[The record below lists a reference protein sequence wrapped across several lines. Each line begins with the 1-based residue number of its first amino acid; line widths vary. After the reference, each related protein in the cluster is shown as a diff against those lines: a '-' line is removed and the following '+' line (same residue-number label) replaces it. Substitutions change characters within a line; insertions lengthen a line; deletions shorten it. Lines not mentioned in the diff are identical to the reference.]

1 MQGGV
6 HMVQI
11 RRSIRF
17 FALLMT
23 VIMMITACGKK
34 SDAFVSSEK
43 EQTETEKEQ
52 TETSG
57 WNDYKKE
64 IEGTLTITAGE
75 EEVTLGSLETNGIMV
90 TLPAGTFN
98 ESVKITLKN
107 PDTAPAYLEE
117 EMLGFG
123 APFEIS
129 AGESPVRLLQP
140 VTITMKYDPSVLGE
154 DLENGALYYAYYNG
168 TNWEYIKPVV
178 DEQQQTI
185 TFTTCHF
192 SLFSKAKLTMD
203 QRIDQYVGNA
213 AVADWA
219 KEQANTIT
227 DEALNSAIDH
237 ILKEK
242 LKINDDSLT
251 GKVLAGIKED
261 SEWINMLNSVKDG
274 DPETFN
280 QNLQVLLGKKIVEN
294 VSESTL
300 SSALGA
306 ITDDAG
312 IEVVAKAG
320 EAAGYLA
327 EGRYKDA
334 AKIIGEQIADQF
346 MITKVGKFAVA
357 AIDSQIS
364 SWKNEE
370 IEAAYQVYKNG
381 ASSTVPWWGYQVE
394 KGNFDDVW
402 TQMGGAARQLELEA
416 IKSQNQAREE
426 AGMPFLTSEEENKLR
441 EGVRKDLKAQFEKRI
456 KTDAEIEKKEQ
467 ELEMIMKMYQEA
479 GFLEKGRWGWDKE
492 YELETR
498 LDVLVHF
505 KDKLLQDTGRTDI
518 KSGSMHNEQSIGLEQ
533 LKTIAM
539 KWFSTQD
546 PEERQKAYE
555 EYLESEF
562 GIKMTPDVSEINGLW
577 SSCTMTI
584 TEYDI
589 GSPPPPKEESEEEGE
604 ELGCDLTSLDVY
616 NMVKASLEENKDK
629 PMPVTMEI
637 QIGQD
642 GNGSVNI
649 IDEEG
654 EKTPMQATYKSGT
667 ITASIDQEGT
677 IAVFSGYIKRQGETI
692 TLSGGFEISL
702 SEGAWVKGSWEGTK

>member
-1 MQGGV
+1 
-6 HMVQI
+6 MVNNKRGI
-11 RRSIRF
+11 RL

-23 VIMMITACGKK
+23 VVLIMTACGKK
-34 SDAFVSSEK
+34 SDAFVASENG
-43 EQTETEKEQ
+43 QTETGQEQ
-52 TETSG
+52 AENSA
-57 WNDYKKE
+57 WNDYEKE
-64 IEGTLTITAGE
+64 IKETRTATAGS
-75 EEVTLGSLETNGIMV
+75 EEVTLGTLEEDGITV

-98 ESVKITLKN
+98 EPVEVTLEN
-107 PDTAPAYLEE
+107 PDSAPSYLKE

-129 AGESPVRLLQP
+129 AGENPVRLMQP
-140 VTITMKYDPSVLGE
+140 VTITMKYDPAVLGE
-154 DLENGALYYAYYNG
+154 DLESGALYYAYYNG

-178 DEQQQTI
+178 DVQQQTI

-219 KEQANTIT
+219 KEQANSIT

-261 SEWINMLNSVKDG
+261 SEWMNMLNSVKDG

-402 TQMGGAARQLELEA
+402 SQMGGAARQLELEA
-416 IKSQNQAREE
+416 IRSQNQAREE
-426 AGMPFLTSEEENKLR
+426 AGMPVLTAEEENKLR
-441 EGVRKDLKAQFEKRI
+441 EGVRRDLKSQFEKRI

-467 ELEMIMKMYQEA
+467 ELEMIMKMYQES
-479 GFLEKGRWGWDKE
+479 GFLEKGRWGWEKD

-505 KDKLLQDTGRTDI
+505 KDKLLKDTGRIGI

-539 KWFSTQD
+539 KWFSTENS
-546 PEERQKAYE
+546 EERQKAYE

-562 GIKMTPDVSEINGLW
+562 GIKMTPEISEINGIW
-577 SSCTMTI
+577 TTCTMTI
-584 TEYDI
+584 TEYDL
-589 GSPPPPKEESEEEGE
+589 GSPPPPKEETGEEEE
-604 ELGCDLTSLDVY
+604 TIGCDLTSLDVY

-642 GNGSVNI
+642 GNGSINI

-677 IAVFSGYIKRQGETI
+677 IAAFSGYIKRQGETI